1 MFEDETP
8 EAIQLGLDAK
18 LPLPPDEGTLLQ
30 GYYMGFEAAVLAMS
44 KLSTLSGMRPT
55 TMDPR
60 DLAWQVIN
68 FFNGPLDRWLKR
80 RQEALRAGRPGERYW
95 EHAPMYEPPSD
106 ADIAVGDYPRS
117 PRRLSNLLEGKD

>member
-1 MFEDETP
+1 MQKQQQTLDRIVADFGKLGMHGPGHEDE
-8 EAIQLGLDAK
+8 IDLGTAESANLAGHD
-18 LPLPPDEGTLLQ
+18 LHEGALLQ
-30 GYYMGFEAAVLAMS
+30 GYYMGLEAAVLAMS

-95 EHAPMYEPPSD
+95 EHAPMYEPPS
-106 ADIAVGDYPRS
+106 
-117 PRRLSNLLEGKD
+117 